1 MAEEKLERARQLIID
16 KEYDA
21 ARAIL
26 ETIPEHPKAQE
37 WLARLDEIAPSKRKN
52 EPSNPFT
59 EDPFA
64 DPFAGQQ
71 AASTA
76 RPGEVQVMR
85 APRDYTVMAIVI
97 LILYWVFWLPGLIVN
112 IVMLSEANQVQRE
125 TGMAPEGKGCLTALL
140 WFNVLPFLAFCCGIV
155 FLFGVGSASE
165 GIFSNIIEQLGT
177 IEPTLPR

>member
-1 MAEEKLERARQLIID
+1 MIDTKLEQARQLI
-16 KEYDA
+16 KEKDYDA
-21 ARAIL
+21 ARKIL

-37 WLARLDEIAPSKRKN
+37 WLARLDEIAPRKRKN
-52 EPSNPFT
+52 EPSDPFKD
-59 EDPFA
+59 DPFA
-64 DPFAGQQ
+64 DPFAVQRSYAGV
-71 AASTA
+71 
-76 RPGEVQVMR
+76 RPGEVQVVR

-112 IVMLSEANQVQRE
+112 VIMLSEANQVQRE